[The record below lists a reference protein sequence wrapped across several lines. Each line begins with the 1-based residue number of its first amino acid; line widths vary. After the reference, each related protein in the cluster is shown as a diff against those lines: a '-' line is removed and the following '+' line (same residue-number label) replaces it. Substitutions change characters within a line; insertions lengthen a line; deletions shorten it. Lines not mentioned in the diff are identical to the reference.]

1 MGEIVA
7 AILNGFFMLT
17 QTVIAL
23 NIPATT
29 KSNRIKTQ
37 VHRKIVILAF
47 HKIKIHGSISIP
59 TIYPKI
65 QPNRYTNYR
74 QPKLLAYKQF
84 A

>member
-29 KSNRIKTQ
+29 KI
-37 VHRKIVILAF
+37 IGL
-47 HKIKIHGSISIP
+47 
-59 TIYPKI
+59 
-65 QPNRYTNYR
+65 
-74 QPKLLAYKQF
+74 KLKFTERL
-84 A
+84 